1 MKIGYPCINRTI
13 NCKGNKTFRLKS
25 YSKEKLIE
33 TVDNNLKCLNKVL
46 AFNVKN
52 KILFFRITSDLVPFA
67 SHPICEYNWQNH
79 FKNNFKKIGNLIK
92 NNNIR
97 ISMHP
102 DQFIVL
108 NSLDENVVNRS
119 ILELNYHAEVLDLM
133 ELDNT
138 AKIQLH
144 IGGAYGDKE
153 KSLNRFCV
161 NYKKLNNKVKKRLV
175 IENDDKIYSYKNCS
189 YIYNQIKIPLLF
201 DVFHNKILNDGEAIK
216 SILEHQKKTWQKN
229 DGIPMIDYSSQKP
242 NFRLGSHTENIDL
255 NDFKEFLNDSKPH
268 NFDIML
274 EIKDKEISALKAV
287 KIANKDKRFF
297 NIDS

>member
-255 NDFKEFLNDSKPH
+255 NDFKEFLNVSKPH